1 MRHRPLLLVLPFL
14 VLPFLVLACS
24 FRRDPPPGAS
34 GSEIYRLQNCA
45 NCHGDAREGTRNG
58 PALRS
63 LKAHWDPER
72 LARYFDDPRAMVAE
86 DARLQALD
94 QEYSG
99 DMGRYD
105 NLNLGQRRTLAWWLI
120 SNE

>member
-1 MRHRPLLLVLPFL
+1 MPTPLRPSLLLLPLLT
-14 VLPFLVLACS
+14 LACS

-34 GSEIYRLQNCA
+34 GAEIYRLQNCA
-45 NCHGDAREGTRNG
+45 NCHGDKREGTRNG
-58 PALRS
+58 PPLRG
-63 LKAHWDPER
+63 LAAHWDAER
-72 LARYFDDPRAMVAE
+72 LARYFADPRALVAE
-86 DARLQALD
+86 DARLRALD

-120 SNE
+120 SN